1 MRRLLRLAGSR
12 NDLLIVQREVSR
24 RFEAS
29 RILRE
34 EDGRKVVLMEKVGS
48 SKLPLVGNLLCRRE
62 YLLYALNIHSYNEA
76 YEALLRAMNNPLP
89 PEITEPPQMEKL
101 TGGLDDLPALYFYE
115 KDGGPYIT
123 SAVFVARDPEYG
135 FQNASIHRVMVRGPR
150 EAVVRIVPRHLY
162 RMLKKAEKRGETLP
176 VAVVIGADPIYYI
189 AAATSPPYGV
199 DELYVANT
207 LSNGRMQA
215 FEEPETGLIIPSDAE
230 VVITGELS
238 PFESAPEGP
247 FVDITGTYDIVRSQP
262 VLKVKNVYARPGALF
277 YAILPAGLEHKL
289 LMGFSREAAIWD
301 SVRRVVPD
309 VKAVRLTPGGCGW
322 LHAVISIRK
331 QKEGDAKNAILAA
344 LAAHPSLKLAIV
356 VDEDINVDDP
366 NDVEWAIATRFQPHK
381 DLVIITGARGSSL
394 DPSADQKL
402 LLTSKWGID
411 ATKPL
416 NEPEENYTKAIIPSY
431 EAD

>member
-1 MRRLLRLAGSR
+1 MRRLLRLAESR
-12 NDLLIVQREVSR
+12 NELLKVRGEVDR

-29 RILRE
+29 KILKK
-34 EDGRKVVLMEKVGS
+34 EDGRRVVLIEKIKG
-48 SKLPLVGNLLCRRE
+48 SKLPLVGNLLSKRE
-62 YLLYALNIHSYNEA
+62 YLLYALNVRNFNEA
-76 YEALLRAMNNPLP
+76 YEALLKAMNNPLP
-89 PEITEPPQMEKL
+89 PETTGPPQMEKL
-101 TGGLDDLPALYFYE
+101 TGGLEDLPALYFYE

-123 SAVFVARDPEYG
+123 SAVFVARDPEHG
-135 FQNASIHRVMVRGPR
+135 FQNASIHRVMVLGPR
-150 EAVVRIVPRHLY
+150 KATVRVVPRHLY

-199 DELYVANT
+199 DELHVANT
-207 LSNGRMQA
+207 LSNGRIKA
-215 FEEPETGLIIPSDAE
+215 FEEPETGLMIPSDVE

-247 FVDITGTYDIVRSQP
+247 FVDITGTYDIIRSQP
-262 VLKVKNVYARPGALF
+262 VLKVKSVYAMPGALF